1 MPLISA
7 VSSRVWHLD
16 HAARVAA
23 AVERSRLAAEVAE
36 PRARRRRIW
45 GARRVTK
52 SETAL
57 AAEW

>member
-16 HAARVAA
+16 QAARVAA

-45 GARRVTK
+45 GARRV
-52 SETAL
+52 
-57 AAEW
+57 

>member
-1 MPLISA
+1 
-7 VSSRVWHLD
+7 
-16 HAARVAA
+16 VAA

-57 AAEW
+57 AAE